1 MRCKYLGLVVLF
13 VFATTAHVQAAL
25 LTNPSFEQPVVGNPD
40 FNYYYAGNPAITG
53 WTIVGG
59 SVDLLSTNWKAHDG
73 NQSIDLAG
81 VTPGGLY
88 QDVSTTPGQS
98 YRLGFWLA
106 GNPEFP
112 GSTGP
117 VVKTAK
123 VSWGGNSVAN
133 VSFDTTGKS
142 KTNLGWTFYSY
153 DLTATAATTRLQ
165 FDNTS
170 SGSSGA
176 LIDDLSLVQLAP
188 PSSVPLPPGLLPGAL
203 TAGTLFIA
211 RRRSKR

>member
-1 MRCKYLGLVVLF
+1 MRGKHLGLIALF
-13 VFATTAHVQAAL
+13 VCAMAVNVQAAL

-123 VSWGGNSVAN
+123 LSWGGNSVAN
-133 VSFDTTGKS
+133 LSFDTTGKS
-142 KTNLGWTFYSY
+142 KTDLGWTFYSY
-153 DLTATAATTRLQ
+153 DLAATAATTRLQ

-176 LIDDLSLVQLAP
+176 LIDDVTLVQLAP
-188 PSSVPLPPGLLPGAL
+188 PSSAPLPAGLFSGTL
-203 TAGTLFIA
+203 TAGTLLVA
-211 RRRSKR
+211 RRRCKR